1 MVNKIYSPGPSPTMA
16 LGNDTSDMFDAYE
29 LLNKTLLLGNL
40 FYTPATA
47 STIVLIVLYVP
58 VLIIGLIGNVC
69 MVIIV
74 FTSTRLRSMTNLYLC
89 NMAAADMAVCLIC
102 VPMAVGQAV
111 YKVWIYGEFMC
122 KITTFLQ
129 GVTVC
134 ASVFTI
140 TVLSLDRLLAI
151 RHPMIFKRISNCK
164 MAAKMIS
171 IIWVIS
177 FGVMSP
183 LLVYRK
189 TDREDIFPGQ
199 TFHFC
204 HEDWPDDLHR
214 QVYDASL
221 FFIVY
226 IIPGTGICIS
236 YGLIGKQL
244 WTEDENLKRCESE
257 ISRGM
262 SQRIMAGRKRVAK
275 MLIALAVVFAICWL
289 PYYIVSLYLDFQT
302 EEEPTDF
309 LVILPFSIFLGHT
322 NSALNPILYF
332 YTSKS
337 FRKYLWKFIHC
348 KRYGIRHDKPV
359 ELMVDY
365 NPADGQVQTRASGNP
380 LIRIMRGS
388 NSSSRSGSLKFSRSS
403 NTSLRSLYTDSNS
416 SGKRRDPKCRE
427 HLRLH
432 KLPSIKTQGVEEHL
446 KTELNGQCV
455 VEPDKHMKEIMDYTL
470 NIPTTIQEESSKSRC
485 SSTAVSPVVSKI
497 IENICAKIDTNPVTS
512 VDDINTSLD
521 H

>member
-1 MVNKIYSPGPSPTMA
+1 MDDFKDELEAHDETPNILLTAVYVPVFVMA
-16 LGNDTSDMFDAYE
+16 LV
-29 LLNKTLLLGNL
+29 GNL
-40 FYTPATA
+40 LIL
-47 STIVLIVLYVP
+47 TIVLS
-58 VLIIGLIGNVC
+58 N
-69 MVIIV
+69 
-74 FTSTRLRSMTNLYLC
+74 TSMKTMTNLLLL
-89 NMAAADMAVCLIC
+89 NLAMADLSVCLIC

-140 TVLSLDRLLAI
+140 AVLSLDRLLAI

-189 TDREDIFPGQ
+189 TDREEIIPGQ

-275 MLIALAVVFAICWL
+275 MLIALAIVFAICWL

-348 KRYGIRHDKPV
+348 KRYGVRHEKPV
-359 ELMVDY
+359 QVMVDY
-365 NPADGQVQTRASGNP
+365 NPEDGQVQARVSRNP
-380 LIRIMRGS
+380 LIRIIRGS
-388 NSSSRSGSLKFSRSS
+388 DSSSRSGSLRFSRSS
-403 NTSLRSLYTDSNS
+403 NTSLRSLNTDSNS
-416 SGKRRDPKCRE
+416 SGKRRDPKGRE
-427 HLRLH
+427 HLHLH
-432 KLPSIKTQGVEEHL
+432 KLPSIKKHL
-446 KTELNGQCV
+446 VDDQKTDLNGQCV
-455 VEPDKHMKEIMDYTL
+455 VEPDKHVKEIMDYTL

-485 SSTAVSPVVSKI
+485 SSPAVTPVMPKI
-497 IENICAKIDTNPVTS
+497 IEDIYVKEETNLVTS
-512 VDDINTSLD
+512 VDDINTSLG